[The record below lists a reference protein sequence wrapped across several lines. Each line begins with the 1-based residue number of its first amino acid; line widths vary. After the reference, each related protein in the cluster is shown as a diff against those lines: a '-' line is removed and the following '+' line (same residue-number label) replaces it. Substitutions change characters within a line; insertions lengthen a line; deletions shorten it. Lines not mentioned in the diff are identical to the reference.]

1 MQIKDYWKYIKSL
14 DENKDK
20 KYPSLNPLYEH
31 FKNLNKSNEPHENYE
46 SQDGAETEFLNK

>member
-1 MQIKDYWKYIKSL
+1 MQTKNYWKYIKSP